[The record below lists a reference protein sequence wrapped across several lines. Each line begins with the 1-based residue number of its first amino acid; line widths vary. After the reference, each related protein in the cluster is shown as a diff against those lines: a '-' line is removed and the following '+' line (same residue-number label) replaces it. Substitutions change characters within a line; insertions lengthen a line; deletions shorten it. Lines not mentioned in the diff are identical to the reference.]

1 MYRIKPSEL
10 FTIDGDG
17 RLLAVDTL
25 VEDSYTMVVVARGER
40 QTDSALIVVHVDD
53 VSSRSTSAAPAAPTA
68 DTRRLMI
75 IVIAVVCGALFLL
88 ILITVCF
95 IRKCCTWVMLYFT
108 TTCRLLDFQF
118 APRSTTTIFTW
129 SLLSQA
135 CLINAHT
142 FCLARSAFLPK
153 GLYILRRVWVY
164 N

>member
-95 IRKCCTWVMLYFT
+95 IRKCCT
-108 TTCRLLDFQF
+108 
-118 APRSTTTIFTW
+118 
-129 SLLSQA
+129 
-135 CLINAHT
+135 
-142 FCLARSAFLPK
+142 
-153 GLYILRRVWVY
+153 
-164 N
+164 